1 MKIKSLIPNVLTFFN
16 LFLGFSAIYFSFRGI
31 FDLAAMAI
39 MLATV
44 FDMLD
49 GRIARILN
57 VHSDIGKELDSF
69 SDLITFGMAPSFLF
83 LNIVLTTGEIPPLLT
98 VFIAFIYLIT
108 ATLRLAYFNVHSSDG
123 PTNIFSGMPSTF
135 AGISIATLFGF
146 DYIPSLVENWFH
158 FSFKLGFPVWAIV
171 AIFLFYSLLMISKFP
186 YPKSSSWV
194 LNFKSP
200 MRILFNILFI
210 TLLATAVK
218 FLLLGVVIVYTLYP
232 LLRIRD
238 R

>member
-1 MKIKSLIPNVLTFFN
+1 
-16 LFLGFSAIYFSFRGI
+16 
-31 FDLAAMAI
+31 MAI

-83 LNIVLTTGEIPPLLT
+83 LNIVFVTGEIPPLIVVLT
-98 VFIAFIYLIT
+98 AFIYLIT
-108 ATLRLAYFNVHSSDG
+108 ATLRLAYFNVHTTEG
-123 PTNIFSGMPSTF
+123 PVKMFSGMPSTF

-158 FSFKLGFPVWAIV
+158 FSFKLGLPVWAII
-171 AIFLFYSLLMISKFP
+171 AIFLFYSFLMVSKFP

-200 MRILFNILFI
+200 MRILFNIAFI
-210 TLLATAVK
+210 TFLITAVK
-218 FLLLGVVIVYTLYP
+218 FMLLGVVIVYTLYP
-232 LLRIRD
+232 LLRVRD